1 MYTQEERQ
9 RALRHGLEAIN
20 RDLNKQ
26 ARQNVAVWFP
36 LGSCNERVLR
46 IVSKEAVLLN
56 SREKVGGRR
65 RPCFCSSILLSML
78 ASNTGVLQG
87 GTFSCP

>member
-1 MYTQEERQ
+1 MQEERQ
-9 RALRHGLEAIN
+9 RALRHGLESIN
-20 RDLNKQ
+20 RDLCKQ

-56 SREKVGGRR
+56 SREKVCGHAGK
-65 RPCFCSSILLSML
+65 P
-78 ASNTGVLQG
+78 A
-87 GTFSCP
+87 